1 MGVCKPLMPD
11 VMVSKAHQNNCNY
24 VTQRTTFGF
33 TMQKFSMAGSY
44 TENLK
49 KPQNYQ
55 NWGVGACPGQYG
67 IVMLYCVL
75 ETFAI
80 LPF

>member
-1 MGVCKPLMPD
+1 
-11 VMVSKAHQNNCNY
+11 
-24 VTQRTTFGF
+24 
-33 TMQKFSMAGSY
+33 MQKFSMAGSY

-55 NWGVGACPGQYG
+55 NSGVGACPGEYG